1 MFRCL
6 SIGLLASSIISAP
19 LPAKALECP
28 PGYVR
33 AILYVPT
40 CIKKAPK
47 LKPLTEKEKARF
59 KRRYMDFTEKE
70 KETIQQE
77 LNETKP

>member
-40 CIKKAPK
+40 CIKKAKKNPP
-47 LKPLTEKEKARF
+47 PLTEKERARI
-59 KRRYMDFTEKE
+59 KRRYLDCNDKE
-70 KETIQQE
+70 KTKIQQE
-77 LNETKP
+77 LCN